1 MTTEETKAVRGST
14 GLTIKDLKD
23 VRNAWRTA
31 SLFAETCDDP
41 VKYPPVYSLG
51 DQHGTLP
58 SLKRNF
64 LDLGDLAEYTFAETY
79 LGGWDHWQRIT
90 ESWVLKPH
98 VEMWRTELRLKL
110 EAEAIAT
117 IKEIASGT
125 GPSAL
130 QAAKYLYEKVNSGE
144 SRKRGRPSKAEKDA
158 ALKKELRDSEDV
170 AADAARIGIRIVK

>member
-1 MTTEETKAVRGST
+1 MKVTGSV

-23 VRNAWRTA
+23 VRNVWRTA
-31 SLFAETCDDP
+31 SLFEETCEDAT
-41 VKYPPVYSLG
+41 KYPPVYSLG

-79 LGGWDHWQRIT
+79 LGGWDHWLALQK
-90 ESWVLKPH
+90 SWVLKPH
-98 VEMWRTELRLKL
+98 IEAWRNELRLKL
-110 EAEAIAT
+110 EAAALAKIKDIADG
-117 IKEIASGT
+117 E

-130 QAAKYLYEKVNSGE
+130 QAAKYLYERVQTDGG
-144 SRKRGRPSKAEKDA
+144 RKRGRPSKAEKDA

-170 AADAARIGIRIVK
+170 RADAERLGFKVVK